1 MVKIGITG
9 GIGSGK
15 STVCK
20 VFEILG
26 VPIFYAD
33 VESKKILSG
42 DDIINKKIISTFGK
56 SILDDAGLIER
67 KKLATIVFNNKD
79 ELEKLNT
86 ILHPAVALHFEN
98 WVKKQNTPY
107 VLKEAAILFESGA
120 YKQVDKKIV
129 IVAPLELKIKRTI
142 SRDAITVEEVL
153 SRMKNQLTDEE
164 KIKRSD
170 FVIYNDEQQLL
181 VPQVLQIHSL
191 LIAEN

>member
-1 MVKIGITG
+1 MLKIGITG

-20 VFEILG
+20 MFEIIG
-26 VPIFYAD
+26 IPVFYAD
-33 VESKKILSG
+33 TESKKILYG
-42 DDIINKKIISTFGK
+42 DENIKQKILTAFGN
-56 SILDDAGLIER
+56 SILDDAGLIDR
-67 KKLATIVFNNKD
+67 KKLATIVFNNKA
-79 ELEKLNT
+79 ELENLNN

-98 WVKKQNTPY
+98 WVKQQNSAY

-120 YKQVDKKIV
+120 YKQVDNVIA

-142 SRDAITVEEVL
+142 GRDAITVEEVL
-153 SRMKNQLTDEE
+153 ARMKNQLTDEE

-181 VPQVLQIHSL
+181 IPQVLKVHSL
-191 LIAEN
+191 LIAG